1 MTNYKYDFDLHTLQQ
16 LPTNDARLFLDI
28 IVNNALLKAQAIQ
41 YKDNTVFVISEE
53 QYRKLINSQHKL

>member
-1 MTNYKYDFDLHTLQQ
+1 MINYRYDFDLHTLQQ
-16 LPTNDARLFLDI
+16 LPSNDARLFLDI

-53 QYRKLINSQHKL
+53 QYNKLINS

>member
-1 MTNYKYDFDLHTLQQ
+1 MIEYRYDFELHTLHEI
-16 LPTNDARLFLDI
+16 PVNDARLFLDI

-53 QYRKLINSQHKL
+53 QYNKLINS

>member
-1 MTNYKYDFDLHTLQQ
+1 MINYRYDFELHTLHEI
-16 LPTNDARLFLDI
+16 PINDARLFLDI

-53 QYRKLINSQHKL
+53 QYKKLLNV